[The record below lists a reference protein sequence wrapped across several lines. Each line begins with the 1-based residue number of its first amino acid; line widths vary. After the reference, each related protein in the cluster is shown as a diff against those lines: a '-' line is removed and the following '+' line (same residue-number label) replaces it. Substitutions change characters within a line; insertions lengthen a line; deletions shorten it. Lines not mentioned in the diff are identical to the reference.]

1 MIPKMKNL
9 NLMMKVVMVDLIK
22 LVTQT
27 YRTNLL
33 SNQSAINNHPNSRK
47 EQKIT
52 GKQELPNQKKTNLKD
67 AKSLFQRKIKQM
79 DIQIGKNFK
88 LNL

>member
-52 GKQELPNQKKTNLKD
+52 GKQELPTKKKTTSRMQK
-67 AKSLFQRKIKQM
+67 ACPKEK
-79 DIQIGKNFK
+79 
-88 LNL
+88 